1 MKTWIIIIGNEI
13 LVGRILDTNS
23 HWLSKRLTDLGY
35 SVERIVVVP
44 DREKDIIEVFNEAC
58 NKSDIIIS
66 CGGLGP
72 TYDDITSMILAKLL
86 RRKWVIN
93 QDALEIVRKRLE
105 RFNLDLNEYR
115 VKMAKMPEGAI
126 PLENR
131 IGVAPGI
138 FIECNGKMIFALPGV
153 PEEMKY
159 IYENHVEKILIER
172 FGRKYYVEKKITI
185 EGYPESTIAP
195 ILDRLAREYPDSY
208 IKSHPRGV
216 RNNKPIVDIVVAIWR
231 ESRKEAEDVAQS
243 ILKRLEK
250 EIVKIN
256 KI

>member
-23 HWLSKRLTDLGY
+23 HWLSKRLTELGY
-35 SVERIVVVP
+35 NVERIIVVP
-44 DREKDIIEVFNEAC
+44 DRENDIIEAFNEAC
-58 NKSDIIIS
+58 NKSDVIIS

-72 TYDDITSMILAKLL
+72 TYDDITSMVLAKLL
-86 RRKWVIN
+86 KRRWIIN
-93 QDALEIVRKRLE
+93 QDALEIVKRRLE

-138 FIECNGKMIFALPGV
+138 FIECNNRMIFALPGV
-153 PEEMKY
+153 PEEMRD
-159 IYENHVEKILIER
+159 IYENHVEKILVER

-195 ILDRLAREYPDSY
+195 ILDDLAREYSDSY

-216 RNNKPIVDIVVAIWR
+216 RNNKPVVDIVAAVWR
-231 ESRKEAEDVAQS
+231 DSIDEAEKVAQS
-243 ILKRLEK
+243 ILKKLEK
-250 EIVKIN
+250 EIVNLN